1 MALITCPEC
10 SKQISE
16 FAASCPNCGFQ
27 LNTEIVSIEK
37 QRQKQEEDD
46 FNEKQRQ
53 KLKQKQ
59 EEDDFYESLGGSN
72 SQVKKESIG
81 TRRKIK
87 ETKCK
92 CKSCGKI
99 WHYGKTDMLNSAAD
113 NLSTFGK
120 DMMCCTGCMPALF
133 IPDKKVIDL
142 NKCPNC
148 GSKAIYK
155 EEVIHEI

>member
-37 QRQKQEEDD
+37 Q
-46 FNEKQRQ
+46 
-53 KLKQKQ
+53 KQKQ
-59 EEDDFYESLGGSN
+59 EEDDFYESLGGPN

-99 WHYGKTDMLNSAAD
+99 WHYGKTEVLNSAAD

-133 IPDKKVIDL
+133 IPDKKVTDL

-155 EEVIHEI
+155 KEVIHEI